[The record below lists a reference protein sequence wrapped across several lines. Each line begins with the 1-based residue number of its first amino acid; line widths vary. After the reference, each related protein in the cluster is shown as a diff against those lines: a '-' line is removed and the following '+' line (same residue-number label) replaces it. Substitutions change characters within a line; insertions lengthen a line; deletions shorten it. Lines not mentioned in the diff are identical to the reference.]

1 MKFVTN
7 VIETMIFYV
16 AAGAAC
22 VIGMQAG
29 SKLWDEKIG
38 PTVGKKLHKEH

>member
-7 VIETMIFYV
+7 VIGTMIIYV

-22 VIGMQAG
+22 VIGMNTG
-29 SKLWDEKIG
+29 FKLFEDKIG
-38 PTVGKKLHKEH
+38 PAMDKKLHKEH

>member
-7 VIETMIFYV
+7 IVETMIVYV

-22 VIGMQAG
+22 IIGMQAG
-29 SKLWDEKIG
+29 AKLFDEKLG
-38 PTVGKKLHKEH
+38 PAMDKKLHKKH

>member
-7 VIETMIFYV
+7 IVETMIVYV

-22 VIGMQAG
+22 IIGMQAG
-29 SKLWDEKIG
+29 IKLFDEKIG
-38 PTVGKKLHKEH
+38 PAMDKKLHKKH

>member
-7 VIETMIFYV
+7 VIGTMIVYV

-22 VIGMQAG
+22 VIGMEAG
-29 SKLWDEKIG
+29 TKLFEEKIG
-38 PTVGKKLHKEH
+38 PAMDKKLHKEH

>member
-7 VIETMIFYV
+7 VIGTMIIYV

-22 VIGMQAG
+22 IIGMEAG
-29 SKLWDEKIG
+29 TKLFEEKIG
-38 PTVGKKLHKEH
+38 PAIDKKLHKEH

>member
-7 VIETMIFYV
+7 IVETMIVYV

-22 VIGMQAG
+22 IIGMQAG
-29 SKLWDEKIG
+29 TKLFDEKIG
-38 PTVGKKLHKEH
+38 PAMDKKLHKKH

>member
-7 VIETMIFYV
+7 VIGTMIIYV

-22 VIGMQAG
+22 VIGMNTG
-29 SKLWDEKIG
+29 FKLFEDKIG
-38 PTVGKKLHKEH
+38 PAMDKKLHKEY

>member
-7 VIETMIFYV
+7 VIGTMIIYV

-22 VIGMQAG
+22 IIGMEAG
-29 SKLWDEKIG
+29 TKLFEEKIG
-38 PTVGKKLHKEH
+38 PAMDKKLHKEH

>member
-7 VIETMIFYV
+7 FIGTMIIYI

-22 VIGMQAG
+22 VIGMNAG
-29 SKLWDEKIG
+29 CKLFDEQIG
-38 PTVGKKLHKEH
+38 PAMDKKFHKER

>member
-7 VIETMIFYV
+7 VIGTMIIYV

-22 VIGMQAG
+22 VIGMNAG
-29 SKLWDEKIG
+29 NKLFDEKIG
-38 PTVGKKLHKEH
+38 PEMDKKFHKER

>member
-7 VIETMIFYV
+7 VIGTMIIYV

-22 VIGMQAG
+22 IIGMKAG
-29 SKLWDEKIG
+29 TKLFEEKIG
-38 PTVGKKLHKEH
+38 PAMDKKLHKEH

>member
-7 VIETMIFYV
+7 IVGTMIVYV

-22 VIGMQAG
+22 IIGMQVG
-29 SKLWDEKIG
+29 TKLFDEKIG
-38 PTVGKKLHKEH
+38 PAMDKKLHKKH

>member
-7 VIETMIFYV
+7 VIGTMIVYI

-22 VIGMQAG
+22 VIGMEAG
-29 SKLWDEKIG
+29 TKLFEEKIG
-38 PTVGKKLHKEH
+38 PAMDKKLHKEH

>member
-7 VIETMIFYV
+7 VIGTMIIYV

-22 VIGMQAG
+22 IIGMEAG
-29 SKLWDEKIG
+29 TKLFEEKIG
-38 PTVGKKLHKEH
+38 PEMDKKLHKEH

>member
-7 VIETMIFYV
+7 VIGTMIIYV

-22 VIGMQAG
+22 VIGMNAG
-29 SKLWDEKIG
+29 CKQFDEKNDH
-38 PTVGKKLHKEH
+38 TKDKKFHKER

>member
-7 VIETMIFYV
+7 VIGTMIVYV

-22 VIGMQAG
+22 IIGMEAG
-29 SKLWDEKIG
+29 TKLFEEKIG
-38 PTVGKKLHKEH
+38 PAMDKKLHKEH

>member
-7 VIETMIFYV
+7 VIGTMIIYV

-22 VIGMQAG
+22 VIGMNAG
-29 SKLWDEKIG
+29 FKLCDGRIG
-38 PTVGKKLHKEH
+38 PAMDKKLHKEH

>member
-7 VIETMIFYV
+7 VIGTMIIYV

-22 VIGMQAG
+22 VIGMNAG
-29 SKLWDEKIG
+29 CKLFNEKIG
-38 PTVGKKLHKEH
+38 PAMDKKFHKER

>member
-7 VIETMIFYV
+7 AIRTIIIYV

-22 VIGMQAG
+22 VIGMNAG
-29 SKLWDEKIG
+29 NKLFDEKIG
-38 PTVGKKLHKEH
+38 PAMEKKFHKEH

>member
-7 VIETMIFYV
+7 VIRTLIIYV

-22 VIGMQAG
+22 VIGMNAG
-29 SKLWDEKIG
+29 NKLIDEKIG
-38 PTVGKKLHKEH
+38 PAMEKKFHKER

>member
-7 VIETMIFYV
+7 IVATMIVYA

-22 VIGMQAG
+22 IIGMQAG
-29 SKLWDEKIG
+29 TKLFDEKIG
-38 PTVGKKLHKEH
+38 PAMDKKLHKEH